1 MYSESSWILTGTCP
15 VPPVA
20 GRGASTKMAIEEPSR
35 RNLIFISF
43 SQFGAAFSFNFI
55 NVFFPFYIFHISP
68 YPFQETLL
76 WVGAIL
82 GSTGLVTAA
91 TSTFWGSLTHRFSPK
106 GLYLRAIIAHS
117 IMLLLMGFTT
127 NLHLLLLLRILQGL
141 IGGIS
146 TIGLIIVSSSS
157 LKERISM
164 DIGIYQSSM
173 TLGQLVGPPLGSL
186 GAVLLGFHGAFISAS
201 AVLFASSIFC
211 YLFVTDVPKLPREE
225 RSSLWTILDQRII
238 VAWLLCLTASI
249 QLMFLP
255 SVLPNVF
262 EQFQIE
268 KTLGLKLAGTVVML
282 YTITAMIGT
291 YLWSWL
297 SRRYGLKKMIT
308 YLFGFGILFQALLA
322 LSRGIIDFTVIRMI
336 QTGLIAV
343 TIPLIFSLFLS
354 EPKGG
359 TIGFLNS
366 ARFTGVA
373 LGPIIATSILAFSSL
388 EVLYLSISALSL
400 LALVGFKFFFK
411 QPPVLRGP

>member
-1 MYSESSWILTGTCP
+1 
-15 VPPVA
+15 
-20 GRGASTKMAIEEPSR
+20 MAIEQAGH

-164 DIGIYQSSM
+164 DMGIYQSSM

-211 YLFVTDVPKLPREE
+211 YLFVTDVPKLPKEE
-225 RSSLWTILDQRII
+225 RSSLWTILDQRVI

>member
-1 MYSESSWILTGTCP
+1 
-15 VPPVA
+15 
-20 GRGASTKMAIEEPSR
+20 
-35 RNLIFISF
+35 
-43 SQFGAAFSFNFI
+43 
-55 NVFFPFYIFHISP
+55 
-68 YPFQETLL
+68 
-76 WVGAIL
+76 
-82 GSTGLVTAA
+82 
-91 TSTFWGSLTHRFSPK
+91 
-106 GLYLRAIIAHS
+106 
-117 IMLLLMGFTT
+117 MGFTT

-164 DIGIYQSSM
+164 DLGIYQSSM

-211 YLFVTDVPKLPREE
+211 YLFVTDVPKLPKEE
-225 RSSLWTILDQRII
+225 RSSLWTILDQRVI

>member
-1 MYSESSWILTGTCP
+1 
-15 VPPVA
+15 
-20 GRGASTKMAIEEPSR
+20 MAIEQASQ

-164 DIGIYQSSM
+164 DMGIYQSSM

-211 YLFVTDVPKLPREE
+211 YLFVTDVPKLPKEE

-400 LALVGFKFFFK
+400 LALIGFKFFFK

>member
-1 MYSESSWILTGTCP
+1 
-15 VPPVA
+15 
-20 GRGASTKMAIEEPSR
+20 MAIEQASH

-91 TSTFWGSLTHRFSPK
+91 TSTFWGSLTHHYSPK
-106 GLYLRAIIAHS
+106 LLYLRAIIAHS

-164 DIGIYQSSM
+164 DMGIYQSSM

-211 YLFVTDVPKLPREE
+211 YLFVTDVPKLPKEE
-225 RSSLWTILDQRII
+225 KSSLWTILDQRVI

-400 LALVGFKFFFK
+400 LALIGFKFFFK
-411 QPPVLRGP
+411 QPPVPRGP

>member
-1 MYSESSWILTGTCP
+1 
-15 VPPVA
+15 
-20 GRGASTKMAIEEPSR
+20 MAIEQRSR

-366 ARFTGVA
+366 ARFTGAA

>member
-1 MYSESSWILTGTCP
+1 
-15 VPPVA
+15 
-20 GRGASTKMAIEEPSR
+20 
-35 RNLIFISF
+35 
-43 SQFGAAFSFNFI
+43 
-55 NVFFPFYIFHISP
+55 
-68 YPFQETLL
+68 
-76 WVGAIL
+76 VGAIL

-91 TSTFWGSLTHRFSPK
+91 TSTFWGSLTHHYSPK
-106 GLYLRAIIAHS
+106 LLYLRAIIAHS

-127 NLHLLLLLRILQGL
+127 NLHQLLLLRILQGL

-164 DIGIYQSSM
+164 DMGIYQSSM

-211 YLFVTDVPKLPREE
+211 YLFVTDVPKLPKEE
-225 RSSLWTILDQRII
+225 KSSLWTILDQRVI

-400 LALVGFKFFFK
+400 LALIGFKFFFK
-411 QPPVLRGP
+411 QPPVPRGP

>member
-1 MYSESSWILTGTCP
+1 
-15 VPPVA
+15 
-20 GRGASTKMAIEEPSR
+20 MAIEQASQ

-373 LGPIIATSILAFSSL
+373 LGPIIATSLLAFSSL

>member
-1 MYSESSWILTGTCP
+1 
-15 VPPVA
+15 
-20 GRGASTKMAIEEPSR
+20 MAIEQAGH

-164 DIGIYQSSM
+164 DMGIYQSSM

-211 YLFVTDVPKLPREE
+211 YLFVTDVPKLPKEE

>member
-1 MYSESSWILTGTCP
+1 
-15 VPPVA
+15 
-20 GRGASTKMAIEEPSR
+20 MAIEQPSR

-164 DIGIYQSSM
+164 DMGIYQSSM